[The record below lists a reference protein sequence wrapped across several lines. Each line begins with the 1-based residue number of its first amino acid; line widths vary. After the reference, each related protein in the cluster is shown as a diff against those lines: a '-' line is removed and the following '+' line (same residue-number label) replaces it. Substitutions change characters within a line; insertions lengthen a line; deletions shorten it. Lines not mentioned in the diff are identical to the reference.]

1 MTNKTNEQI
10 EIQKDA
16 LLSRKTM
23 ARINFFD
30 QFADN
35 DEVIITG
42 ETSFD
47 NNVKYSSFS
56 GSITVNDLLEVY
68 RKTMLDNPRI
78 WVAIIEGNLNE
89 NVQLEEMERELDLQ
103 ILVNK
108 ENQADLTPIQS
119 IREFKNQLCEWTYS
133 STNKCSYNQL

>member
-1 MTNKTNEQI
+1 MDHIIWTISIAGLIKSFKVDKFSMTEVYKEVTTFVGQFEQSLTNKTNEQI

-78 WVAIIEGNLNE
+78 WVAIIE
-89 NVQLEEMERELDLQ
+89 
-103 ILVNK
+103 VN
-108 ENQADLTPIQS
+108 DS
-119 IREFKNQLCEWTYS
+119 
-133 STNKCSYNQL
+133 

>member
-1 MTNKTNEQI
+1 MTSKDTKWLFFFSLTNKTNEQI

-78 WVAIIEGNLNE
+78 WVAIIE
-89 NVQLEEMERELDLQ
+89 
-103 ILVNK
+103 VNFFSVI
-108 ENQADLTPIQS
+108 PIGHFLGKS
-119 IREFKNQLCEWTYS
+119 
-133 STNKCSYNQL
+133 

>member
-1 MTNKTNEQI
+1 
-10 EIQKDA
+10 
-16 LLSRKTM
+16 M

-78 WVAIIEGNLNE
+78 WVAIIEVNFFRAFPIGHSHSAFFREILMKMYNLKKWNE
-89 NVQLEEMERELDLQ
+89 N
-103 ILVNK
+103 
-108 ENQADLTPIQS
+108 
-119 IREFKNQLCEWTYS
+119 
-133 STNKCSYNQL
+133 